1 MPPIGASR
9 QFEIVTAVLALAEE
23 RGAIPLAEA
32 AAIVGVPVVA
42 LRELL
47 DPVLYLEFR
56 DASGDLIMLTNAFLL
71 DEHDVLQVDT
81 GHWLRDW
88 DAAAPSRDAAL
99 RLLVAATVYQAAGDV
114 HSPALDRALEKL
126 RQLVAIEMVLP
137 VDRPPCL
144 EPALHALREGR
155 SLRFRYVKW
164 KDDVATDREVLPW
177 DVFGLWG
184 HWYVYG
190 PEVGTERAKQWRVD
204 RMDAAEMGTVA
215 FDAPSE
221 VTRPEWFDLSA
232 ERRRVT
238 VRVPVALLAALPQPH
253 TVVSRTEAP
262 DGTVTAELE
271 VAGDR
276 QLDHLLV
283 ALGPDG
289 EVVAPEAYAR
299 RRRERAHQ
307 LLGT

>member
-1 MPPIGASR
+1 MPPVAASR

-23 RGAIPLAEA
+23 RNAIPLAEA
-32 AAIVGVPVVA
+32 AQIVDLPA
-42 LRELL
+42 ETLRELL
-47 DPVLYLEFR
+47 DPVLFLEFR
-56 DASGDLIMLTNAFLL
+56 DAYGELIVRTNAFLL
-71 DEHDVLQVDT
+71 DENGVLQVDT

-88 DAAAPSRDAAL
+88 DASTPSRDAAL
-99 RLLVAATVYQAAGDV
+99 RLLVAATVYQAAADV

-137 VDRPPCL
+137 VDRPAYL
-144 EPALHALREGR
+144 DVALQALSEGR

-164 KDDVATDREVLPW
+164 KDDAASDREVLPW

-184 HWYVYG
+184 HWYLYG
-190 PEVGTERAKQWRVD
+190 PEVGTEQAKRWRVD
-204 RMDAAEMGTVA
+204 RMDAAELGTVA
-215 FDAPSE
+215 FDAPDE

-232 ERRRVT
+232 HRRRVT

-253 TVVSRTEAP
+253 TVVSSTEGP
-262 DGTVTAELE
+262 DGKVTAELE

-276 QLDHLLV
+276 QLNHLLV

-289 EVVAPEAYAR
+289 EIVAPDAYAQ
-299 RRRERAHQ
+299 RRREWARQ
-307 LLGT
+307 LLDT